1 MNNIMRKIGILI
13 ILIITLCSCQ
23 SLRLSNLTNDII
35 NMYISQNPEE
45 KIENICI
52 FNRENEE
59 EIIFNIL
66 NYSGGMRHC
75 SDTEYYWGDIERD
88 TYRVVVYGTLNKL
101 FVTARY
107 ITPQKRICNLENL
120 WFWEPTEWVIN
131 INKND
136 QTVSVYKETPF
147 IDEKDIKVDDLKELV
162 ESYLKK

>member
-1 MNNIMRKIGILI
+1 
-13 ILIITLCSCQ
+13 
-23 SLRLSNLTNDII
+23 
-35 NMYISQNPEE
+35 
-45 KIENICI
+45 
-52 FNRENEE
+52 
-59 EIIFNIL
+59 
-66 NYSGGMRHC
+66 MRHC